1 MISPPMSPKLRGIF
15 TPNLVPLDGRG
26 QINEGELRRYVD
38 WLIERGVHGLYP
50 NGSTGEF
57 IRFTVEERRRIVKIV
72 CDQAAGRV
80 PVLAGAAEANVR
92 ETLAACEAY
101 QEMGARAV
109 AIVSP
114 FYFRLGPE
122 SVYAYFREIAQHSPI
137 DVTLYNIPSFA
148 SPIDVPTIRRLSEFE
163 RVVGIKDSSGDV
175 TFMCRMISAVRPLR
189 PDFTFLTGWEAAL
202 VPMLVVGADGGTH
215 ATSGIVP
222 ELTRQIFDLTTS
234 GALNEAVKLQLRLI
248 ELFDAMILSADF
260 PEGFRAAVDLRGFN
274 FGKGRQP
281 LSESQQVDRAAL
293 QRVLQCIMS
302 DFGVVDAPE
311 GGCPPRGNR
320 PQADKVLQVT
330 QAVLRELRE
339 RGIA

>member
-1 MISPPMSPKLRGIF
+1 MTPKLRGIF

-26 QINEGELRRYVD
+26 QINEAELRRYVD

-148 SPIDVPTIRRLSEFE
+148 SPIDVPTIRRLAEFE
-163 RVVGIKDSSGDV
+163 RVVGIKDSTGDV

-222 ELTRQIFDLTTS
+222 ELTRQIFDLTTT
-234 GALNEAVKLQLRLI
+234 GALDEAVKLQLRLI

-302 DFGVVDAPE
+302 DFGVVEAPE
-311 GGCPPRGNR
+311 EGCPPRPNR